1 MELRLGHS
9 GGRLRLSNS
18 REIVMEETQTDSETI
33 RELTAA
39 ELDQASGGLVVIA
52 IIAILTGLLLPAV
65 QSVRTAD

>member
-9 GGRLRLSNS
+9 GGRLRLYNS

-39 ELDQASGGLVVIA
+39 ELDQAFGGLVVIA
-52 IIAILTGLLLPAV
+52 IIAVLVGLLLPSV
-65 QSVRTAD
+65 QSVRE